1 MLLRVAVSDTRE
13 AKGLGSPARAAEYE
27 SRANVDR
34 DLVVRARDGNHEAF
48 TEIVVA
54 YQRRVYGVALR
65 MTRRHEV
72 ADDIAQDTF
81 IRAYRSLDRFE
92 LGRPLGPWL
101 SKIAV
106 NLSINYLNGPAR
118 REQALY
124 TEGTPEGPLLTPNDP
139 RPNRETVES
148 NPLRNLLS
156 SDFASALARAVSKL
170 TPEHRAVFLLKVDE
184 GLRYDEIAEALDIS
198 RGTVMSR
205 LFRARAH
212 LKKLL
217 EDYR

>member
-1 MLLRVAVSDTRE
+1 
-13 AKGLGSPARAAEYE
+13 LGSPAPAQNWE
-27 SRANVDR
+27 SVTAVDR
-34 DLVVRARDGNHEAF
+34 DLVVRARGGDQDAF
-48 TEIVVA
+48 AEIVRCH
-54 YQRRVYGVALR
+54 QRRVYGVALR

-81 IRAYRSLDRFE
+81 VRAYRSLDRFE

-101 SKIAV
+101 VKIAV
-106 NLSINYLNGPAR
+106 NLSINYLNAPAR

-124 TEGTPEGPLLTPNDP
+124 TEESPDGPAGASLSSDP
-139 RPNRETVES
+139 SREPLES
-148 NPLRNLLS
+148 NPMRRLAS
-156 SDFASALARAVSKL
+156 SELARALAGALEKL
-170 TPEHRAVFLLKVDE
+170 TPEHRAVLLLKVDE
-184 GLRYDEIAEALDIS
+184 GLRYDDIAETLGIS

-212 LKKLL
+212 LKILL

>member
-1 MLLRVAVSDTRE
+1 M
-13 AKGLGSPARAAEYE
+13 GSPARAQTWE
-27 SRANVDR
+27 SSSEVDR
-34 DLVVRARDGNHEAF
+34 DLVVRARGGEQDAF
-48 TEIVVA
+48 AEIVRG
-54 YQRRVYGVALR
+54 YQRRVYGVAMR

-72 ADDIAQDTF
+72 ADDIAQETF

-101 SKIAV
+101 VKIAV

-124 TEGTPEGPLLTPNDP
+124 TEDSPDGPVEPAASPDP
-139 RPNRETVES
+139 SREPMDS
-148 NPLRNLLS
+148 NPLRRLQTSEFACALRGALEKLS
-156 SDFASALARAVSKL
+156 
-170 TPEHRAVFLLKVDE
+170 PEHRAVFLLKVDE
-184 GLRYDEIAEALDIS
+184 GLKYDEIAVALEIS

-205 LFRARAH
+205 LFRARSH
-212 LKKLL
+212 LKTML

>member
-1 MLLRVAVSDTRE
+1 
-13 AKGLGSPARAAEYE
+13 LGSPAPAQNWE
-27 SRANVDR
+27 SVTAVDR
-34 DLVVRARDGNHEAF
+34 DLVVRARGGDQDAF
-48 TEIVVA
+48 AEIVRCH
-54 YQRRVYGVALR
+54 QRRVYGVALR

-81 IRAYRSLDRFE
+81 VRAYRSLDRFE

-101 SKIAV
+101 VKIAV
-106 NLSINYLNGPAR
+106 NLSINYLNAPAR

-124 TEGTPEGPLLTPNDP
+124 TEESPDGPAGASLSSDP
-139 RPNRETVES
+139 SREPLES
-148 NPLRNLLS
+148 NPMRCLAS
-156 SDFASALARAVSKL
+156 SELARSLAGALEKL
-170 TPEHRAVFLLKVDE
+170 TPEHRAVLLLKVDE
-184 GLRYDEIAEALDIS
+184 GLRYDDIAETLGIS

-212 LKKLL
+212 LKILL

>member
-1 MLLRVAVSDTRE
+1 M
-13 AKGLGSPARAAEYE
+13 GSPAPAQNWE
-27 SRANVDR
+27 SVNAVDR
-34 DLVVRARDGNHEAF
+34 DLVVRARGGDQDAF
-48 TEIVVA
+48 AEIVRG

-81 IRAYRSLDRFE
+81 VRAYRSLDRFE

-101 SKIAV
+101 VKIAV
-106 NLSINYLNGPAR
+106 NLSINYLNAPAR

-124 TEGTPEGPLLTPNDP
+124 SEEMPDGPAGAAVTPDPVREPL
-139 RPNRETVES
+139 ES
-148 NPLRNLLS
+148 NPMRRLASNE
-156 SDFASALARAVSKL
+156 FARALAGALEKL
-170 TPEHRAVFLLKVDE
+170 SPEHRAVLTLKVDE
-184 GLRYDEIAEALDIS
+184 GLRYDEIAETLGIS

-212 LKKLL
+212 LKTML